1 MHELTLLYGVVDKVG
16 KVVEEN
22 GLDHVDAIVIEVGEA
37 TSVIPEFLQ
46 DGYEVI
52 SDDYDFL
59 RGSELIIERIKAI
72 GLCRNCGT
80 EFPIVVNKGLC
91 PECGSFDK
99 EIIEGTDFF
108 IREVMSSD
116 ATPSQTAA
124 EQLGAQLA
132 TARRAR
138 GLTQKELSAMSGV
151 QQAVISRIEGGTSNP
166 TVTLLSTLAETLDM
180 HLELVADQDSAARP
194 K

>member
-1 MHELTLLYGVVDKVG
+1 MHELTLLYGVVDKVA

-59 RGSELIIERIKAI
+59 RGSELIIEKITAI
-72 GLCRNCGT
+72 GRCLNYGT
-80 EFPIVVNKGLC
+80 DFPIVMNKGLC

-99 EIIEGTDFF
+99 DVIEGTDFF
-108 IREVMSSD
+108 IKEVRIL
-116 ATPSQTAA
+116 
-124 EQLGAQLA
+124 EQ
-132 TARRAR
+132 
-138 GLTQKELSAMSGV
+138 
-151 QQAVISRIEGGTSNP
+151 
-166 TVTLLSTLAETLDM
+166 
-180 HLELVADQDSAARP
+180 
-194 K
+194 

>member
-59 RGSELIIERIKAI
+59 RGSELIIERVKAI

-80 EFPIVVNKGLC
+80 EFPIVVNKGIC

-99 EIIEGTDFF
+99 DVIEGTDFF
-108 IREVMSSD
+108 IREVRIL
-116 ATPSQTAA
+116 
-124 EQLGAQLA
+124 EQ
-132 TARRAR
+132 
-138 GLTQKELSAMSGV
+138 K
-151 QQAVISRIEGGTSNP
+151 
-166 TVTLLSTLAETLDM
+166 
-180 HLELVADQDSAARP
+180 
-194 K
+194 

>member
-22 GLDHVDAIVIEVGEA
+22 GLDHVDAIVVEVGEA

-99 EIIEGTDFF
+99 DIIDGMDFF
-108 IREVMSSD
+108 IREVRILED
-116 ATPSQTAA
+116 
-124 EQLGAQLA
+124 
-132 TARRAR
+132 
-138 GLTQKELSAMSGV
+138 
-151 QQAVISRIEGGTSNP
+151 QQGP
-166 TVTLLSTLAETLDM
+166 
-180 HLELVADQDSAARP
+180 DS
-194 K
+194 

>member
-1 MHELTLLYGVVDKVG
+1 MHELTLLYGVAQKVG
-16 KVVEEN
+16 QVVEEN

-72 GLCRNCGT
+72 GLCRRCGT
-80 EFPIVVNKGLC
+80 EFPIVENKGLC

-99 EIIEGTDFF
+99 DIIEGTDFF
-108 IREVMSSD
+108 IKEVRIL
-116 ATPSQTAA
+116 
-124 EQLGAQLA
+124 EQQ
-132 TARRAR
+132 
-138 GLTQKELSAMSGV
+138 
-151 QQAVISRIEGGTSNP
+151 
-166 TVTLLSTLAETLDM
+166 
-180 HLELVADQDSAARP
+180 
-194 K
+194 

>member
-1 MHELTLLYGVVDKVG
+1 MHELTLLYGVVDIVG

-59 RGSELIIERIKAI
+59 RGSELIIEKIKAI

-80 EFPIVVNKGLC
+80 EFPVVENKGLC
-91 PECGSFDK
+91 PKCGSFDK
-99 EIIEGTDFF
+99 DIIEGTDFF
-108 IREVMSSD
+108 IREV
-116 ATPSQTAA
+116 
-124 EQLGAQLA
+124 
-132 TARRAR
+132 
-138 GLTQKELSAMSGV
+138 
-151 QQAVISRIEGGTSNP
+151 RI
-166 TVTLLSTLAETLDM
+166 
-180 HLELVADQDSAARP
+180 LE

>member
-99 EIIEGTDFF
+99 DIIEGTDFF
-108 IREVMSSD
+108 I
-116 ATPSQTAA
+116 
-124 EQLGAQLA
+124 
-132 TARRAR
+132 
-138 GLTQKELSAMSGV
+138 KE
-151 QQAVISRIEGGTSNP
+151 IRI
-166 TVTLLSTLAETLDM
+166 
-180 HLELVADQDSAARP
+180 LEHQ
-194 K
+194 